1 MKKFIATHYI
11 MEGVNTGTPGF
22 DYAALNTIA
31 NPVTGAGLS
40 ANETSGTEVLPVSGK
55 YLSVII
61 AKNLVIDINEFNRLN
76 PGFDAMLASGKDYNL
91 RLTPEKMD
99 LFVANKYAILN
110 ECVQV
115 LLNDVNEPTKTTY
128 NRSSNSPIFKGK

>member
-1 MKKFIATHYI
+1 M
-11 MEGVNTGTPGF
+11 
-22 DYAALNTIA
+22 
-31 NPVTGAGLS
+31 
-40 ANETSGTEVLPVSGK
+40 
-55 YLSVII
+55 
-61 AKNLVIDINEFNRLN
+61 DINEFNRLN
-76 PGFDAMLASGKDYNL
+76 PGFDAMLALGNDYNI

-128 NRSSNSPIFKGK
+128 IRHSNNQLFKRK